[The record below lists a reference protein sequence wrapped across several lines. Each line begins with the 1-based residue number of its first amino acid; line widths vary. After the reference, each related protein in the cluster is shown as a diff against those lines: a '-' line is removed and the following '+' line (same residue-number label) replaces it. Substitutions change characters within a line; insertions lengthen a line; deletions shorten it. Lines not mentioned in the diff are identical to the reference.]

1 MRIKNC
7 MVVILF
13 FISWNHDAFSKNY
26 EIGISEKVSFQTGDI
41 IKLKGTDYS
50 VEIGS
55 FKGSECAVPGF
66 NCGSG
71 YRPPHPTYNVKCGA
85 LAPCPYILMHY
96 PVDDRSGSLTIENEE
111 SCTKNKLDNC
121 FSTYAG
127 QFTNDEGCMKLKSS
141 FARYYCLQ
149 RFADS
154 KRPENKALCE
164 QLPADIYALRWNCFY
179 EYAIRYKDASFCDKY
194 PASEFSGRDRCL
206 LKMAEILKDYSLCKK
221 ISASKEHSYV
231 DQCQQLEK
239 KAKEQ

>member
-1 MRIKNC
+1 MPIKPYI
-7 MVVILF
+7 VFFLL
-13 FISWNHDAFSKNY
+13 FISWNHFAYSKSY
-26 EIGISEKVSFQTGDI
+26 EVGISEKVSFQTGDI

-50 VEIGS
+50 VEIG
-55 FKGSECAVPGF
+55 FFAGSECAVPGF

-85 LAPCPYILMHY
+85 IAPCPYILMHY

-127 QFTNDEGCMKLKSS
+127 QFTNDEGCMKLKSP
-141 FARYYCLQ
+141 FGRYYCLQ

-179 EYAIRYKDASFCDKY
+179 EYAIRYKDASLCDKY